1 MSTRRRSFVTVYHRA
16 PYDEDVLGDMSKLAE
31 HPSPNGII
39 PTLRAMFAQGE
50 PGVWVAWTRSELAG
64 DPAFARDV
72 TVDGFGNR
80 IDVHRV
86 PLSAIEVDDF
96 YHRFSKEALW
106 PIICSSPANAR
117 FDEAQWRTFVEV
129 NTRFADAV
137 AGLAT
142 PDASVWVH
150 DYNLWLVPGLL
161 RARMPAARIGFF
173 HHTPFPGPDVF
184 AILPWRDAIIA
195 SLLACDLVGFHI
207 PHYANNFAAACANLA
222 GAVATRTGP
231 VADRF
236 LASGTPLSAPTIVE
250 ELKLRDRRTELGA
263 FPAGIDCARIDA
275 IRATP
280 AHAARVEAIRQELG
294 DGQILLAVDRLD
306 YVKGSVEKLH
316 AYERLLEEQPRYR
329 ATTTFVSIVT
339 PPANA
344 IAVHRS
350 IRDEIDRLAGRIN
363 GRFAT
368 LTWTPV
374 RLFYRPLPF
383 ERIVS
388 WYEAASVAWLSPLRD
403 GLNLVAKE
411 FVAAGDGAPK
421 VLLLSEF
428 AGAHVQLKHAV
439 TVNPYAPQSMAD
451 ALRTALDMPA
461 DARRLHMAAM
471 NRIVRSEPPHRWA
484 TEFLDHLHGTTAGTR
499 IARAQRNGPGRSMNG
514 PTSKPV
520 GFMSSSQRK

>member
-1 MSTRRRSFVTVYHRA
+1 MSTRRASFVTVYHRA
-16 PYDEDVLGDMSKLAE
+16 PYDEDALGDMSQLAE
-31 HPSPNGII
+31 HASPNGII
-39 PTLRAMFAQGE
+39 PTLRAMFAEGR

-72 TVDGFGNR
+72 TVGRNGNH

-86 PLSAIEVDDF
+86 ALSATEVDDF
-96 YHRFSKEALW
+96 YHRFSKQALW

-117 FDEAQWRTFVEV
+117 FDEGQWRTFVDV

-137 AGLAT
+137 AGMAR
-142 PDASVWVH
+142 PDATVWVH

-173 HHTPFPGPDVF
+173 HHTPFPGADIF
-184 AILPWRDAIIA
+184 AILPWRDAILS

-207 PHYANNFAAACANLA
+207 PHYANSFAAAGANLV
-222 GAVATRTGP
+222 GAVATRTSPAAGGFR
-231 VADRF
+231 V
-236 LASGTPLSAPTIVE
+236 SGTPLSAPTIVE
-250 ELKLRDRRTELGA
+250 ELEVGGRRTELGA

-280 AHAARVEAIRQELG
+280 AHAARVDAIRRELS

-306 YVKGSVEKLH
+306 YVKGSVEKLI
-316 AYERLLEEQPRYR
+316 AYERLLEEQPRHR

-339 PPANA
+339 PPADA
-344 IAVHRS
+344 ISVHRS
-350 IRDEIDRLAGRIN
+350 IRDEIDRLAGRVN

-411 FVAAGDGAPK
+411 FVAAADGAPK
-421 VLLLSEF
+421 VLVLSEF
-428 AGAHVQLKHAV
+428 AGAHVQLEHAV
-439 TVNPYAPQSMAD
+439 TVNPYAPQSMAV
-451 ALRTALDMPA
+451 ALRTALDMPPA
-461 DARRLHMAAM
+461 ARRLRMTAM
-471 NRIVRSEPPHRWA
+471 NRIVRAEPPHRWA
-484 TEFLDHLHGTTAGTR
+484 SEFLDRLQRTNAGAGDRRPLIETGS
-499 IARAQRNGPGRSMNG
+499 AGP
-514 PTSKPV
+514 
-520 GFMSSSQRK
+520 